1 MRKFD
6 NFCRALENLKKIQAY
21 SEPFD
26 TVTETGIVGL
36 FGICFDQSWKT
47 MKEVL
52 EEHSYDSSKTGSP
65 KMLIK
70 LAYHSGMIA
79 DVGAWLK
86 ALSARNDVVHSYNEE
101 IALGII
107 KSTQSSFISMFE
119 PLRQEIQ
126 NNWL

>member
-1 MRKFD
+1 MKKFD
-6 NFCRALENLKKIQAY
+6 NFCKAFENLKKVEAY

-36 FGICFDQSWKT
+36 FEICFEQSLKA

-52 EEHSYDSSKTGSP
+52 EDHGYDSSRTGSP
-65 KMLIK
+65 KMIIK
-70 LAYHSGMIA
+70 LAYSAKMIT
-79 DVGAWLK
+79 DEDAWLK

-107 KSTQSSFISMFE
+107 RSTQSSFISMFE
-119 PLRQEIQ
+119 LLKQEIQ
-126 NNWL
+126 ENWL

>member
-26 TVTETGIVGL
+26 TVTETGIVAL
-36 FGICFDQSWKT
+36 FEICFDQSWKT

-52 EEHSYDSSKTGSP
+52 EEHGYDSSKTGSP
-65 KMLIK
+65 KMIIK
-70 LAYHSGMIA
+70 LAYSSNMIT
-79 DVGAWLK
+79 DEEAWLK
-86 ALSARNDVVHSYNEE
+86 ALSARNDVVHSYNEK
-101 IALGII
+101 IALNII
-107 KSTQSSFISMFE
+107 RNTQSSFISMFE
-119 PLRQEIQ
+119 SLRQEIQ

>member
-1 MRKFD
+1 MKKFD
-6 NFCRALENLKKIQAY
+6 NFCKALDNLKKVQNY

-36 FGICFDQSWKT
+36 FEICFEQSCKA

-65 KMLIK
+65 KMIIK
-70 LAYHSGMIA
+70 LAYSSGMIV
-79 DVGAWLK
+79 DEEAWLK
-86 ALSARNDVVHSYNEE
+86 ALSARNDVVHSYNEK

-119 PLRQEIQ
+119 ALKQEIQ

>member
-36 FGICFDQSWKT
+36 FGICFDQSWKA

-52 EEHSYDSSKTGSP
+52 EEHGYDSSKTGSP
-65 KMLIK
+65 KMIIK

-107 KSTQSSFISMFE
+107 KSTQTASY
-119 PLRQEIQ
+119 LCL
-126 NNWL
+126 NH

>member
-52 EEHSYDSSKTGSP
+52 EEHGYDSSKTGSP

-79 DVGAWLK
+79 DEGAWLK
-86 ALSARNDVVHSYNEE
+86 ALSARNDVVHSYNEQ

-107 KSTQSSFISMFE
+107 KSTQGSFISMFE
-119 PLRQEIQ
+119 SLRQEIQ